1 MTEDFPNSVKD
12 SKEHVTREE
21 LVKVLQK
28 LGYLNEDNNL
38 SDADLKFLSIVI
50 AMLDEWFN
58 NR

>member
-12 SKEHVTREE
+12 SKELVTREE